1 MSNWKAYLKD
11 VISPSDNTSSRKF
24 ITLLISG
31 IFLLAQ
37 MLIVGFCF
45 FLILYKTKGQVDK
58 DLLDTLKDILRY
70 DFYIILSGLG
80 FVTSSDLVRI
90 IISKGFNSNIKSFD
104 DGDDDIEIDEDS
116 ITDELEEKEEKDL
129 KKSKLKRK
137 KKSTQ
142 AKISYD

>member
-1 MSNWKAYLKD
+1 MKAWKEYLKD

-31 IFLLAQ
+31 IFLFAQ
-37 MLIVGFCF
+37 ILITFFCF
-45 FLILYKTKGQVDK
+45 YLILYKTKGQVDK

-90 IISKGFNSNIKSFD
+90 IVSKGFGWKDVMNT
-104 DGDDDIEIDEDS
+104 DGGISDEISDDITED
-116 ITDELEEKEEKDL
+116 IEQQEEQDL
-129 KKSKLKRK
+129 KKPRRKRK
-137 KKSTQ
+137 SNQ

>member
-1 MSNWKAYLKD
+1 MTKWKEYLKD

-37 MLIVGFCF
+37 ILIVGFCF

-90 IISKGFNSNIKSFD
+90 IVSKGFGYKDVMST
-104 DGDDDIEIDEDS
+104 DGGISDEISDDI
-116 ITDELEEKEEKDL
+116 TDNVEKEEEKNL
-129 KKSKLKRK
+129 KKSKKR
-137 KKSTQ
+137 KSTQ